1 MRPQGPKIPG
11 GCLVAKYGTVLH
23 DREPGARQRMPAGRM
38 LILVIL
44 LAVSPILYEEGSVLN
59 SRWRAMLGYSYQT
72 PETPCIN
79 KIREAWRELSTDIGR
94 QTTSAMHFGG
104 WSPITA
110 VPAAVVLAGLGGLLL
125 RKGH

>member
-1 MRPQGPKIPG
+1 M
-11 GCLVAKYGTVLH
+11 AKYGTVFQ
-23 DREPGARQRMPAGRM
+23 DRPADARQRMPVGRM

-44 LAVSPILYEEGSVLN
+44 LAVSPILYEEGMVLN
-59 SRWRAMLGYSYQT
+59 SRWRGMLGYSYQT

-79 KIREAWRELSTDIGR
+79 KIRETWRELSTDLGR

-110 VPAAVVLAGLGGLLL
+110 VPAAIVLAGIGGLFL